1 MDRRYD
7 IITIEEPEGRSLF
20 KPLLLTLSLA
30 IFIAGGFYLGSWA
43 LVSNMS
49 GINKLPVLSLPL
61 QLKPSSNENDG
72 NMAVD
77 YSNKDRV
84 NILILGIDKRPD
96 ESEERDPIRTDT
108 MMVVTIDPKS
118 KTAAMLSLPR
128 DLWVPIPVKDNTVV
142 HDRINAAH
150 VFGDLYNY
158 PGGGPSLAMRT
169 VEYNLGVKIH
179 HYVKIDF
186 DGFSRM
192 IDSLGGVT
200 VELPQPLIDN
210 QYPTPDYGIMR
221 INIPAGVQHLDGER
235 ALWFA
240 RSRHM
245 DSDFGRIRRQQQLM
259 LAVREKVLQINVLP
273 KLPKLWNEFHSSVDT
288 DMNLPQIIGLAM
300 VAKDIKPD
308 SIGSFS
314 VDGSS
319 VRPVRTT
326 DGADILVPV
335 RAEMKKLIDEYL
347 SDSPLVR
354 ERPKVLILNGTS
366 KIGLASRT
374 AQRLKDIGF
383 TEIEVGDT
391 DVDGLSSATKI
402 YDLSGK
408 KQSLSLLADALKVP
422 PSRVLKLEEA
432 GGRAEDIRV
441 VLGEDVPFD

>member
-221 INIPAGVQHLDGER
+221 INIPAGVQHLDGEK

-273 KLPKLWNEFHSSVDT
+273 KLPKLWNEFHNSVDT

-300 VAKDIKPD
+300 VAKDIKRD

-422 PSRVLKLEEA
+422 PGRVLKLEEA
-432 GGRAEDIRV
+432 GNHAEDIRV
-441 VLGEDVPFD
+441 VLGEDVPFN